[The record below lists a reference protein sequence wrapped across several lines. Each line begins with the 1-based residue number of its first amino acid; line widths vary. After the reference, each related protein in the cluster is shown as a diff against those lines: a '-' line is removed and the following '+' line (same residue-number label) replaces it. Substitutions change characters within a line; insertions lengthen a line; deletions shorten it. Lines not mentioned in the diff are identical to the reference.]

1 MISTWLLLTGLMSW
15 CHTLWKSC
23 GYGPHRE
30 TQDVHFG
37 CRPKWPNMIHI
48 LHYLLPVWHL
58 LTSLSFQSLI
68 VAACATEL
76 PWVPCHSAPPDLHV
90 HLRTTCSET
99 FKNCKYKSPLSLA
112 HTRPYTG
119 SEGVWDGFSVSCF
132 SMFSGNL
139 QHILSCTSNTC
150 DPKWFWPTVM
160 LSNHK

>member
-1 MISTWLLLTGLMSW
+1 
-15 CHTLWKSC
+15 
-23 GYGPHRE
+23 
-30 TQDVHFG
+30 
-37 CRPKWPNMIHI
+37 MIHI

-112 HTRPYTG
+112 HTRKYTQAVRVSG
-119 SEGVWDGFSVSCF
+119 MGFLFPVSAYLVEICSTF
-132 SMFSGNL
+132 CCVHQIHVIQSDSG
-139 QHILSCTSNTC
+139 QLSCYQITNNT
-150 DPKWFWPTVM
+150 
-160 LSNHK
+160 